1 MIRLKKLLINLY
13 PEIDLDS
20 ALSDVPPPSPQGLP
34 APTSKDSGTSSKVGP
49 YFDDDKPTILL
60 HTDALKESVLESMVK
75 NTAGLILIDDE
86 GHLDFY
92 GHSSGRA
99 FLRRVRDQFGELVGA
114 SEPSAYAMP
123 RASQNNPFT
132 SSPWSSKTLT
142 HTFEPRSYDL
152 PPRTSARL
160 LCENA
165 LDDAC
170 AVLRFVHRPSFYT
183 MFDRVYDAQIDGKDR
198 KFIPL
203 LFSVLA
209 VGALFATA
217 EQSHLMTGGF
227 ENAIEQG

>member
-1 MIRLKKLLINLY
+1 MLLKLH
-13 PEIDLDS
+13 PDIDLDS
-20 ALSDVPPPSPQGLP
+20 ALSNVELPSPQSLP
-34 APTSKDSGTSSKVGP
+34 APISNDSGTSSKVSP
-49 YFDDDKPTILL
+49 YFADKKPTILL
-60 HTDALKESVLESMVK
+60 HADTVKESVLESMVK
-75 NTAGLILIDDE
+75 NTAALILIDDE

-123 RASQNNPFT
+123 RASQHNPFT
-132 SSPWSSKTLT
+132 SFPWSSQTLT
-142 HTFEPRSYDL
+142 HPFEPTTQGL
-152 PPRTSARL
+152 PPRASARL

-170 AVLRFVHRPSFYT
+170 AVLRFVHRPSFYA
-183 MFDRVYDAQIDGKDR
+183 MFDRVYDAQIEGTDR